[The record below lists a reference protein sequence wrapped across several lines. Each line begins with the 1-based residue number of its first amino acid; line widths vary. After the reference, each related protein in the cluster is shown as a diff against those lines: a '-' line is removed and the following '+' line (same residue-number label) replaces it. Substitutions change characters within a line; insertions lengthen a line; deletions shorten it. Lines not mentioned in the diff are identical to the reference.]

1 MGINANVHGQCCR
14 VVGQAAVRMPIKV
27 PRSAKR
33 VMPDA
38 HGVVAQDDDLVM
50 KLHFRELLPPAKFGR
65 DLACAIVVVPLD
77 EEDVFAPILFR

>member
-1 MGINANVHGQCCR
+1 
-14 VVGQAAVRMPIKV
+14 MPIKL

-77 EEDVFAPILFR
+77 EEDVFAPDSFPISQGFPAGSAAEVPRK